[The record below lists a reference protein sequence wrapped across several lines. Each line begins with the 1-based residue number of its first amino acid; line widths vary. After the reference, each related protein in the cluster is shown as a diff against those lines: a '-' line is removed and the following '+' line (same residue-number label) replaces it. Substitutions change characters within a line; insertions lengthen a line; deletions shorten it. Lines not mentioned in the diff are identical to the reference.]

1 MEYKEYGSK
10 NNDTI
15 VLLHGGGLSWWSH
28 SYSYIRWTFGK

>member
-15 VLLHGGGLSWWSH
+15 VLLHGGGLSWWMEVFLGG
-28 SYSYIRWTFGK
+28 II